1 MMKDFIITG
10 IPRSGTSLLC
20 SLMNDLPNVVCFN
33 EVVYNIESIP
43 AAFSVLRAMLLA
55 KEPVPNKLTTDT
67 HATGKSANIK
77 WETVSK
83 PLNREVVIGLKAD
96 VPYLSRIQHIM
107 SWGPKVIAMV
117 RNPVY
122 TIASWN
128 LPKTAELNESDV
140 RMDPRYRGFPFR
152 TGDKYNCQAEVWN
165 YFATIIFE
173 LRSHLL
179 IIKYEDLIERT
190 AETVQKVCTWLE
202 IKCPATTQTALRS
215 MNVSKRYPNIGESM
229 IAASR
234 YATIAGVFGYTIK

>member
-1 MMKDFIITG
+1 MNG
-10 IPRSGTSLLC
+10 IE
-20 SLMNDLPNVVCFN
+20 NVVCFN
-33 EVVYNIESIP
+33 EVVYNIGAIP
-43 AAFSVLRAMLLA
+43 AAFSVLRAMLLM

-67 HATGKSANIK
+67 HTTWG
-77 WETVSK
+77 TVQK
-83 PLNREVVIGLKAD
+83 PLDSDVAIGLKAN
-96 VPYLSRIQHIM
+96 VPYLSKIHHIM
-107 SWGPKVIAMV
+107 AHGPKVIAMV
-117 RNPVY
+117 RDPVY

-128 LPKTAELNESDV
+128 QPKTAELNESDV
-140 RMDPRYRGFPFR
+140 RLDPRYRGFPFK
-152 TGDKYNCQAEVWN
+152 TGDKFNCQAEVWN
-165 YFATIIFE
+165 YFASIIFE
-173 LRSHLL
+173 LREYLL